1 MQLKNSFFCNETMMM
16 KKRSNEKEYAKM
28 IRKMKKRMKI
38 NMKSEKMMGFFF
50 FFFLWQEA

>member
-1 MQLKNSFFCNETMMM
+1 MQLKNSFFCNEAMMM

-38 NMKSEKMMGFFF
+38 NMKSEKMMGIFFF
-50 FFFLWQEA
+50 FCGKKRD